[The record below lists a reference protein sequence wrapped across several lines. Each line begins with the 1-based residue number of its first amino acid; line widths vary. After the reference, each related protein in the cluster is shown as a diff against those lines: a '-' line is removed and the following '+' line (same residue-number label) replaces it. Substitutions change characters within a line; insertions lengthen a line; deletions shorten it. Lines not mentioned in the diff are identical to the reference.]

1 MTRRGGWWLGLWVGM
16 AAAGVAGAQPA
27 PTRADDPARLSFEH
41 GMAALQANR
50 PADAVREFEDSYR
63 RRPVAVVQYNLA
75 LAYRALG
82 RNVDAVLAFE
92 RFLREPGGVAEAQ
105 LRAVRRELEALRAG
119 LAQVQVTVSPA
130 NATVIVDGLP
140 AAIDGGTLLL
150 EPGAHEVEFD
160 APGLLTQRR
169 SGTFVRG
176 SRDRWNIALSASAA
190 TSRSP
195 YGGETRSAPTVPVVV
210 PTRVDDGRDRQR
222 VGLET
227 VRPREG
233 GAEVRPTETGRPGW
247 VVPVVVVASVAV
259 AAGIGVGVWALLR
272 EPGVELPA
280 TTTGWTVETI
290 RVGP

>member
-1 MTRRGGWWLGLWVGM
+1 M
-16 AAAGVAGAQPA
+16 AAGVAGAQPA

-119 LAQVQVTVSPA
+119 LAQVRLTVRPTAGATVWVDGQVTGV
-130 NATVIVDGLP
+130 TGDVVW
-140 AAIDGGTLLL
+140 L
-150 EPGAHEVEFD
+150 EPGRHVLEVR
-160 APGLLTQRR
+160 AAGYAAQRR
-169 SGTFVRG
+169 EGDFR
-176 SRDRWNIALSASAA
+176 ASAEVRWEVTLEA
-190 TSRSP
+190 ARVTP
-195 YGGETRSAPTVPVVV
+195 MAVAPMAVAPTVVA
-210 PTRVDDGRDRQR
+210 RVDDGRDRQR
-222 VGLET
+222 LGLET